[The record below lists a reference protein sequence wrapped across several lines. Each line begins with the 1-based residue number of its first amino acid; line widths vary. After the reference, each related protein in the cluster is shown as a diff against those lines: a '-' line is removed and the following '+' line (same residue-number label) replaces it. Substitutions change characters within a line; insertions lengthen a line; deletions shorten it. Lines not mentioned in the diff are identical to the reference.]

1 MRNILTL
8 MRRELGAYFVS
19 PMAYVILAC
28 VLFIIGFFF
37 YGMVEAYSRYSI
49 QLAGNPMYAG
59 QLNLHDFVIRGFYST
74 FGFIMLF
81 VAPMI
86 SMRVLAEERRQGTA
100 EMLLTSPIST
110 SQLVMGKY
118 FGALGFGLF
127 LLLLTCMFPLFLV
140 YMGARPEMGSLAAA
154 YLGTVLL
161 VGALLAVGIFCSSL
175 TSSQIVAAIIA
186 FVISLFFWVVGFLG
200 EIVGEGPSEYSDLLK
215 GMSLNE
221 RFDDFL
227 KGVVDTGSV
236 IFFLTFIA
244 FALFLTQRVVDSN
257 RWR

>member
-1 MRNILTL
+1 MRNVLTL

-19 PMAYVILAC
+19 PLAYVILTC
-28 VLFIIGFFF
+28 VLFITGLFF
-37 YGMVEAYSRYSI
+37 YGMVDAYSRYSI

-86 SMRVLAEERRQGTA
+86 SMRILAEERRQGTA
-100 EMLLTSPIST
+100 EMLLTSPVST
-110 SQLVMGKY
+110 AQLVIGKY
-118 FGALGFGLF
+118 LGALSFGFI
-127 LLLLTCMFPLFLV
+127 LLLLSFYLPLFLFI
-140 YMGARPEMGSLAAA
+140 MGARPEAGSLAAA
-154 YLGTVLL
+154 CLGTLL
-161 VGALLAVGIFCSSL
+161 LIGALLSIGIFCSSL
-175 TSSQIVAAIIA
+175 TSNQIVAAIIS
-186 FVISLFFWVVGFLG
+186 FVICLFFWVVGFLG
-200 EIVGEGPSEYSDLLK
+200 EMVGEGPSEYSDFLK
-215 GMSLNE
+215 ALSLNE

-236 IFFLTFIA
+236 IFFLSFIA
-244 FALFLTQRVVDSN
+244 FGLFLTQRVVDSN